1 MKVQK
6 LIFLESKDENETLAP
21 IPIDIGLKSA
31 ANMGKE
37 VAGVKSQTCELC
49 KMAVAKVDEFI
60 ADPTNDVS
68 F

>member
-1 MKVQK
+1 
-6 LIFLESKDENETLAP
+6 
-21 IPIDIGLKSA
+21 
-31 ANMGKE
+31 MGKE

-68 F
+68 FLSILKFQKINKTSRVK